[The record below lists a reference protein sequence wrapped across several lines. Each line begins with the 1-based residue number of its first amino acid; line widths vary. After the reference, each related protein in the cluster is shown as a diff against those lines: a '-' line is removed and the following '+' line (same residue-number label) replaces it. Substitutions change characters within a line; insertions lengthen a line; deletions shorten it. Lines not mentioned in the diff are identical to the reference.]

1 MNLNNQVVVVTGG
14 ANGIGRALSE
24 KFALAGAKVAVAD
37 LDGVSAKQVADN
49 INGIAVAID
58 VGVEADIQRLVK
70 ETEEQLG
77 PIDIFVS
84 NAGVSFGDGPGW
96 MAASASDEHWT
107 TSWNVNVMAHVWAAR
122 AVVPT
127 MIKRGGGYLV
137 NVASGASLL
146 CQIGD
151 AAYTATKT
159 AALGF
164 AESLAI
170 THGDDNIK
178 VSVVCPLYVA
188 TAMTEGG
195 RGVTGQDQLMTAE
208 EAADAVLSGMES
220 ETFMILPH
228 TELATYAERKGADYD
243 RWLKGMR
250 RMRQGMLEQ
259 HPDYAYKI

>member
-14 ANGIGRALSE
+14 GNGIGRALCE
-24 KFALAGAKVAVAD
+24 KFAAAGAKVAVAD
-37 LDGVSAKQVADN
+37 LDVVSATQVAEQ
-49 INGIAVAID
+49 INGIAVATN
-58 VGVEADIQRLVK
+58 VGVEADIIALVK
-70 ETEEQLG
+70 KTEEQLG

-195 RGVTGQDQLMTAE
+195 RGVTGQDQMMTAE

-228 TELATYAERKGADYD
+228 GELATYAERKGADYD

>member
-14 ANGIGRALSE
+14 GNGIGRALCE
-24 KFALAGAKVAVAD
+24 KFAAAGAKVAVAD
-37 LDGVSAKQVADN
+37 LDVVSATQVAEQ
-49 INGIAVAID
+49 INGIAVATN
-58 VGVEADIQRLVK
+58 VGVEADIVALVK
-70 ETEEQLG
+70 KTEEQLG

-195 RGVTGQDQLMTAE
+195 RGVTGQDQMMTAE

-228 TELATYAERKGADYD
+228 GELATYAERKGADYD

>member
-1 MNLNNQVVVVTGG
+1 VNLNNQVVVVTGG

-49 INGIAVAID
+49 INGIAVTTN

>member
-14 ANGIGRALSE
+14 GNGIGRALCE
-24 KFALAGAKVAVAD
+24 KFAAAGAKVAVAD
-37 LDGVSAKQVADN
+37 LDMVSATQVAEQ
-49 INGIAVAID
+49 INGIAVATN
-58 VGVEADIQRLVK
+58 VGVEADIVALVK
-70 ETEEQLG
+70 KTEEQLG

-195 RGVTGQDQLMTAE
+195 RGVTGQDQMMTAE

-228 TELATYAERKGADYD
+228 GELATYAERKGADYD

>member
-14 ANGIGRALSE
+14 ANGIGRALCE

-96 MAASASDEHWT
+96 MAASASDEHWI

-195 RGVTGQDQLMTAE
+195 RGVTGQDQLITAE

>member
-1 MNLNNQVVVVTGG
+1 M
-14 ANGIGRALSE
+14 
-24 KFALAGAKVAVAD
+24 
-37 LDGVSAKQVADN
+37 
-49 INGIAVAID
+49 
-58 VGVEADIQRLVK
+58 
-70 ETEEQLG
+70 
-77 PIDIFVS
+77 S
-84 NAGVSFGDGPGW
+84 NAGVSFSDAPGW
-96 MAASASDEHWT
+96 MAASAPNDHWT
-107 TSWNVNVMAHVWAAR
+107 ASWNINVMAHVFAAR
-122 AVVPT
+122 AVVPG

-146 CQIGD
+146 CQMGD
-151 AAYTATKT
+151 AAYSTTKT

-195 RGVTGQDQLMTAE
+195 RGVSGQDEVMTAE
-208 EAADAVLSGMES
+208 QAADAIYAGMEE

-228 TELATYAERKGADYD
+228 AELATYSQRKGADYD

-259 HPDYAYKI
+259 NPEYAYKV

>member
-14 ANGIGRALSE
+14 GNGIGRALCE
-24 KFALAGAKVAVAD
+24 KFAAAGAKVAVAD
-37 LDGVSAKQVADN
+37 LDVVSATQVAEQ
-49 INGIAVAID
+49 IKGIAVATN
-58 VGVEADIQRLVK
+58 VGVEADIIALVK
-70 ETEEQLG
+70 KTEEQLG

-195 RGVTGQDQLMTAE
+195 RGVTGQDQMMTAE

-228 TELATYAERKGADYD
+228 GELATYAERKGADYD

>member
-1 MNLNNQVVVVTGG
+1 LNLNNQVVVVTGG
-14 ANGIGRALSE
+14 GNGIGRALCE
-24 KFALAGAKVAVAD
+24 KFAAAGAKVAVAD
-37 LDGVSAKQVADN
+37 LDVVSATQVAEQ
-49 INGIAVAID
+49 INGIAVATN
-58 VGVEADIQRLVK
+58 VGVEADIVALVK
-70 ETEEQLG
+70 KTEEQLG

-195 RGVTGQDQLMTAE
+195 RGVTGQDQMMTAE

-228 TELATYAERKGADYD
+228 GELATYAERKGADYD

>member
-14 ANGIGRALSE
+14 GNGIGRALCE
-24 KFALAGAKVAVAD
+24 KFAAAGAKVAVAD
-37 LDGVSAKQVADN
+37 LDVVSATQVAEQ
-49 INGIAVAID
+49 INGIAVATN
-58 VGVEADIQRLVK
+58 VGVEADIIALIK
-70 ETEEQLG
+70 KTEEQLG

-122 AVVPT
+122 AVVPR

-195 RGVTGQDQLMTAE
+195 RGVTGQDQMMTAE

-220 ETFMILPH
+220 ATFMILPH
-228 TELATYAERKGADYD
+228 GELATYAERKGADYD

-259 HPDYAYKI
+259 FPDYAYKI

>member
-14 ANGIGRALSE
+14 ANGIGRALCE
-24 KFALAGAKVAVAD
+24 KFALVGAKVAVAD
-37 LDGVSAKQVADN
+37 MDGVSAKQVADN
-49 INGIAVAID
+49 INGIAVTIN

>member
-14 ANGIGRALSE
+14 GNGIGRALCE
-24 KFALAGAKVAVAD
+24 KFAAAGAKVAVAD
-37 LDGVSAKQVADN
+37 LDVVSATQVAEQ
-49 INGIAVAID
+49 IKGIAVATN
-58 VGVEADIQRLVK
+58 VGVEADIIALIK
-70 ETEEQLG
+70 KTEEQLG

-195 RGVTGQDQLMTAE
+195 RGVTGQDQMMTAE

-228 TELATYAERKGADYD
+228 GELATYAERKGADYD

>member
-14 ANGIGRALSE
+14 ANGIGRALCE
-24 KFALAGAKVAVAD
+24 KFALVGAKVAVAD
-37 LDGVSAKQVADN
+37 MDGVSAKQVADN
-49 INGIAVAID
+49 INGIAVTTN

-96 MAASASDEHWT
+96 MAASASVEHWT
-107 TSWNVNVMAHVWAAR
+107 TSWNVNVMAHVLAAR

-208 EAADAVLSGMES
+208 DAADAVLSGMES

>member
-14 ANGIGRALSE
+14 ANGIGRALCE
-24 KFALAGAKVAVAD
+24 KFALVGAKVAVAD
-37 LDGVSAKQVADN
+37 MDGVSAKQVADN
-49 INGIAVAID
+49 INGIAVTIN

-137 NVASGASLL
+137 NIASGASLL

-208 EAADAVLSGMES
+208 DAADAVLSGMES

>member
-14 ANGIGRALSE
+14 GNGIGRALCE
-24 KFALAGAKVAVAD
+24 KFAAVGAKVAVAD
-37 LDGVSAKQVADN
+37 LDMVSATQVAEQ
-49 INGIAVAID
+49 INGIAVATN
-58 VGVEADIQRLVK
+58 VGVEADIVALVK
-70 ETEEQLG
+70 KTEEQLG

-195 RGVTGQDQLMTAE
+195 RGVTGQDQMMTAE

-228 TELATYAERKGADYD
+228 GELASYAERKGADYD
-243 RWLKGMR
+243 RWLIGMR

>member
-1 MNLNNQVVVVTGG
+1 VDLNNKVVVVTGG
-14 ANGIGRALSE
+14 ANGIGRALCE
-24 KFALAGAKVAVAD
+24 KFAEAGAKVAVAD
-37 LDGVSAKQVADN
+37 LDMSAAN
-49 INGIAVAID
+49 ELANAINGIAVSTD
-58 VGVEADIQRLVK
+58 VGDETAIQKLVA
-70 ETEEQLG
+70 ETEDKLG

-84 NAGVSFGDGPGW
+84 NAGVSFSDAPGW
-96 MAASASDEHWT
+96 MAASAPNDHWT
-107 TSWNVNVMAHVWAAR
+107 ASWNINVMAHVFAAR
-122 AVVPT
+122 AVVPG

-146 CQIGD
+146 CQMGD
-151 AAYTATKT
+151 AAYSTTKT

-195 RGVTGQDQLMTAE
+195 RGVSGPDEVMTAE
-208 EAADAVLSGMES
+208 QAADAIYAGMEE

-228 TELATYAERKGADYD
+228 AELATYSQRKGADYD

-259 HPDYAYKI
+259 NPEYAYKV

>member
-14 ANGIGRALSE
+14 GNGIGRALCE
-24 KFALAGAKVAVAD
+24 KFAAAGAKVAVAD
-37 LDGVSAKQVADN
+37 LDVVSATQVAEQ
-49 INGIAVAID
+49 INGIAVATN
-58 VGVEADIQRLVK
+58 VGVESDIVALVK
-70 ETEEQLG
+70 KTEEQLG

-195 RGVTGQDQLMTAE
+195 RGVTGQDQMMTAE

-228 TELATYAERKGADYD
+228 GELATYAERKGADYD

>member
-14 ANGIGRALSE
+14 GNGIGRALCE
-24 KFALAGAKVAVAD
+24 KFAAAGAKVAVAD
-37 LDGVSAKQVADN
+37 LDVVSATQVAEQ
-49 INGIAVAID
+49 INGIAVATN
-58 VGVEADIQRLVK
+58 VGVEADIVALVK
-70 ETEEQLG
+70 KTEEQLG

-195 RGVTGQDQLMTAE
+195 RGVTGQDQMMTAE

-228 TELATYAERKGADYD
+228 GELASYAERKGADYD
-243 RWLKGMR
+243 RWLIGMR

>member
-14 ANGIGRALSE
+14 ANGIGRALCE
-24 KFALAGAKVAVAD
+24 KFALVGAKVAVAD
-37 LDGVSAKQVADN
+37 MDGVSAKQVADN
-49 INGIAVAID
+49 INGIAVTIN

-208 EAADAVLSGMES
+208 EAADAVLSGMET

-228 TELATYAERKGADYD
+228 TELATYAERKSADYD